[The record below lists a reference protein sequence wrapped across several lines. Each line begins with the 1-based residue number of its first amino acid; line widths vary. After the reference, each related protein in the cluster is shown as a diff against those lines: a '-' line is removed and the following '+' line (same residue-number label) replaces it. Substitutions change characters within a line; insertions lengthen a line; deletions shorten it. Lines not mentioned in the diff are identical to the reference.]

1 MGRTWA
7 ELILRADRVALQR
20 KLGAAD
26 MKLCRDEGKQLD
38 AEVFSTMSLF
48 NLYPPSHCQAYI

>member
-1 MGRTWA
+1 MGIKWA

-26 MKLCRDEGKQLD
+26 PKLCRDEGKQLD

-48 NLYPPSHCQAYI
+48 NLCLPIHCPAHS